1 MPHRTMVMR
10 KTLHLSHCL
19 VSFPAPS
26 AFIGSFVFLRCS
38 SARTVVDAL
47 RFSSCA
53 AGCYPLRRHGGFGE
67 VGTQSPLPELKKR
80 TFNRV
85 SAASWLPGF
94 GTKKEKAPLPEI
106 VKAGDPVLHEPAG
119 EVSVQEIGSEKIQ
132 KIIDDMIACMRKVPG
147 VGLAA
152 PQIGV
157 PLKII
162 VLEDTKEYISYAP
175 KNEIKA
181 QDRRPFDLL
190 VIINPKLKNKSD
202 KTALFFEGCL
212 RRRRRCLVVSH
223 LGRSLPTQ
231 RPRLEEEYGRRSRG
245 LSKSIDGFRALVE
258 RYLEVEVTGLDRQ
271 GQPIKIDARGWQA
284 RILQHECNHLD
295 GTLYVDKM
303 VPRTFRT
310 VENLALPLAA
320 GCPPLGDRLKD

>member
-1 MPHRTMVMR
+1 MKHRRRRRSLASRMPHRTMVMR

-212 RRRRRCLVVSH
+212 
-223 LGRSLPTQ
+223 
-231 RPRLEEEYGRRSRG
+231 
-245 LSKSIDGFRALVE
+245 SIDGFRALVE